1 MQATTE
7 GVRGPVTEPYKV
19 REMQLGANW
28 FLWVSILAVINSF
41 IVYYFNLPSLFFGL
55 GATQYVDANVITATA
70 PESQRLA
77 GLAINF
83 GIAGIIASFGYLT
96 RKGGDVAFIIGM
108 FLYVFDAVVT
118 LGYRDFFAFAF
129 HLFALFFMFKGLL
142 ASRRRYDPSVD
153 YTGA

>member
-7 GVRGPVTEPYKV
+7 GVRGPVQETYKV

-28 FLWVSILAVINSF
+28 FLWVSILAVINSL
-41 IVYYFNLPSLFFGL
+41 IVWYFGLPSLFFGL
-55 GATQYVDANVITATA
+55 GTTQYVDAHLLAAGA
-70 PESQRLA
+70 PENQRLA
-77 GLAINF
+77 GLAINI
-83 GIAGIIASFGYLT
+83 GIAGLIASFGYLT
-96 RKGGDVAFIIGM
+96 RKGGDVAFVIGM
-108 FLYVFDAVVT
+108 FVYFFDAVVT